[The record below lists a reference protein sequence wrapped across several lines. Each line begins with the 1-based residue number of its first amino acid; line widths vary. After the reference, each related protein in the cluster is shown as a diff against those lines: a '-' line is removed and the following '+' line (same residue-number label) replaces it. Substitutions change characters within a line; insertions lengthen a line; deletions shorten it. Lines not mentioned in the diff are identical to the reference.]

1 MSYIGEMRGL
11 ERKLKQTTDEKER
24 EEIEHEIRC
33 LESLIRMED
42 KRDRD
47 EKFESEVEE

>member
-1 MSYIGEMRGL
+1 MSYIGELIHLG
-11 ERKLKQTTDEKER
+11 RKLKVTTDEKER

-47 EKFESEVEE
+47 EF

>member
-1 MSYIGEMRGL
+1 MSYIGELRGL
-11 ERKLKQTTDEKER
+11 ERELKETKDEKER
-24 EEIEHEIRC
+24 EEIEHEIRF

-47 EKFESEVEE
+47 EF

>member
-1 MSYIGEMRGL
+1 MSYTGELRGL
-11 ERKLKQTTDEKER
+11 ERKLKETTDEKER

-47 EKFESEVEE
+47 EF